1 MKTCSKILI
10 FLLTIVVL
18 CSMFS
23 IPTMAKDKLDVVYF
37 YSSKCLACKENTSFI
52 EKLETLD
59 GINLIKYNTN
69 EEDCTSTQSA
79 YANHFGVNDV
89 DSLKVPY
96 IYFGNKAYELS
107 PSNHTKVLN
116 EIMDYVNGNAEYENF
131 NYDANKCEQS
141 PFEKFMEKMT
151 IPGVLLAGLID
162 GINPCAI
169 SMLMVF
175 YSFLLM
181 TENKKKI
188 LIMSSMFIFGIFA
201 ANLTFGLGIKYF
213 YNTFAGNGILLYIL
227 YGISIAMC
235 LIALVL
241 NTIDIMNANK
251 NKEAKNQLPDRIKF
265 KLSNIL
271 RNSIF
276 SKFAAG
282 VALMVGF
289 LIGAVELACTGQI
302 YFPTLTYMIQ
312 ATNYGFESLMLLIG
326 YNLMFVLPLIIITI
340 VAAVIKEPEKVKT
353 VVMKRNW
360 IIKLVANIFFVI
372 MIFILTKQILNI

>member
-1 MKTCSKILI
+1 
-10 FLLTIVVL
+10 
-18 CSMFS
+18 MFS
-23 IPTMAKDKLDVVYF
+23 IPSTAKEKLNVVYF

-52 EKLETLD
+52 KNLETLD

-69 EEDCTSTQSA
+69 EEDCTTTQSA
-79 YANHFGVNDV
+79 YAEHFGVSEI

-96 IYFGNKAYELS
+96 IYFGDKSYELS
-107 PSNHTKVLN
+107 PSIHAKVLN
-116 EIMDYVNGNAEYENF
+116 EINDYVSGNVDYENF
-131 NYDANKCEQS
+131 KYDSDKCEKS

-151 IPGVLLAGLID
+151 VPGILLAGLID

-188 LIMSSMFIFGIFA
+188 IIMSSMFIFGIFA

-213 YNTFAGNGILLYIL
+213 YNTFAGNGILLYAL
-227 YGISIAMC
+227 YGISIGMC
-235 LIALVL
+235 LVAFIL
-241 NTIDIMNANK
+241 NTIDIINAKK

-276 SKFAAG
+276 SKFAAA
-282 VALMVGF
+282 VALLVGF

-312 ATNYGFESLMLLIG
+312 TTNYGFESIILLIG
-326 YNLMFVLPLIIITI
+326 YNLMFVLPLIIITVI
-340 VAAVIKEPEKVKT
+340 AAIIKEPEKVKT
-353 VVMKRNW
+353 AVMKRNW
-360 IIKLVANIFFVI
+360 LIKLVANIFFVI
-372 MIFILTKQILNI
+372 MIYILTKQILNI